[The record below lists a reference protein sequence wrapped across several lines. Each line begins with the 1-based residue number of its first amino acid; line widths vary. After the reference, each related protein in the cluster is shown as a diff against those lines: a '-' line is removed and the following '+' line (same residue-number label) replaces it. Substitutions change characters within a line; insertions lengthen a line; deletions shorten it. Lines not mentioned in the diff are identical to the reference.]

1 MPVDVAQL
9 KAKIREVPDFPTP
22 GVSFKDI
29 TTLLKDPQAFHYAVA
44 TLADRYRSVHPE
56 VVVGIESRGFLLGAP
71 IAYELGCGI
80 VVVRKP
86 GKLPAER
93 VRVDYQLEYGQDA
106 LEVHKDAIL
115 PGQRVLLVDDLLA
128 TGGTSWAAAELV
140 RKLGG
145 EILGF
150 AFLIELAYLSGRR
163 RLEGF
168 RVEALIT
175 YES

>member
-1 MPVDVAQL
+1 MEVGQL
-9 KAKIREVPDFPTP
+9 KAKIREVADFPTP

-29 TTLLKDPQAFHYAVA
+29 TTLLKDAEAFRFTVK
-44 TLADRYRSVHPE
+44 TLADRYRADRPDL
-56 VVVGIESRGFLLGAP
+56 VVGIESRGFLLGAP

-93 VRVDYQLEYGQDA
+93 VRVEYELEYGKDA
-106 LEVHKDAIL
+106 LEVHRDAIQ

-140 RKLGG
+140 KRLGG
-145 EILGF
+145 EIVGF
-150 AFLIELAYLSGRR
+150 AFLIELAYLRGRQ
-163 RLEGF
+163 RLTGY
-168 RVEALIT
+168 RVEALVT